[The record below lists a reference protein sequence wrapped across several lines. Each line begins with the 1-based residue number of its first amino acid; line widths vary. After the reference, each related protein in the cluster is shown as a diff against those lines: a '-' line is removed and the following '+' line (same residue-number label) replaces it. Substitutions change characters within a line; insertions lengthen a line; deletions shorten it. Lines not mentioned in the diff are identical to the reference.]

1 MELGDVSGLKDVVPQ
16 PPKSMPAPETEAK
29 PPEER
34 YNDRVGRARAANRA
48 NVMSRSG
55 SSAEFDHY
63 GNGSPALSRPG
74 SAIAGAPA
82 SLAASS
88 AARMQSELL
97 GRAME
102 AEIER
107 TDCREMVRDITH
119 AVLPARPGSAAVRLG
134 LGANRAFLNAPDA
147 SRHTGGAY
155 LHSSAAAGKASSMG
169 VRLWLRTWPRSRR
182 AQHGAERA
190 THTAR
195 LAEAIDT
202 GDGELA
208 TLLLKQRADPN
219 QLLESRQSP
228 LCAAVQRG
236 HLSLS
241 SPHCLPTA
249 PTRTRL

>member
-1 MELGDVSGLKDVVPQ
+1 MESIVPQPPNAPVMRSRGRSFRSQAPVELGDVSGLKDVVPQ

-107 TDCREMVRDITH
+107 TDCREMVRDIILENRTQH
-119 AVLPARPGSAAVRLG
+119 PWG
-134 LGANRAFLNAPDA
+134 L
-147 SRHTGGAY
+147 
-155 LHSSAAAGKASSMG
+155 
-169 VRLWLRTWPRSRR
+169 
-182 AQHGAERA
+182 
-190 THTAR
+190 
-195 LAEAIDT
+195 
-202 GDGELA
+202 
-208 TLLLKQRADPN
+208 
-219 QLLESRQSP
+219 
-228 LCAAVQRG
+228 
-236 HLSLS
+236 
-241 SPHCLPTA
+241 
-249 PTRTRL
+249 